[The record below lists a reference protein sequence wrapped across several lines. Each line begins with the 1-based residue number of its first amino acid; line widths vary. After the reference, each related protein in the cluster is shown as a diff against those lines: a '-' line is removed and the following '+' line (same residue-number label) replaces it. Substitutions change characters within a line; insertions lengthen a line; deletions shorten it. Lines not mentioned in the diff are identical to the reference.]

1 MRAIFAS
8 AACLVLLVSVSAQE
22 TSSGKA
28 THPQAPPHTT
38 RTPKA
43 VLQAYVSAWNR
54 HDFSAFDALLAP
66 NGVHEDIAAGFR
78 GEGPAQVKDFMRE
91 MLKSEP
97 DLNWR
102 LSIIIESGPIV
113 AAEWTWTATYTG
125 DSPGGLMVAKRISGR
140 GATVAVIENGQIK
153 RFTDYYD
160 TASYFPQTP
169 SGHQ

>member
-1 MRAIFAS
+1 MRALLVL
-8 AACLVLLVSVSAQE
+8 AACLALLAGVSAQE

-28 THPQAPPHTT
+28 TRPQVPPHAP

-54 HDFSAFDALLAP
+54 HDFAAFDALLAP

-78 GEGPAQVKDFMRE
+78 GAGAAQVKDFMRE
-91 MLKSEP
+91 MLKAEP
-97 DLNWR
+97 DLNWQ
-102 LSIIIESGPIV
+102 LTTIIESGPIV

-125 DSPGGLMVAKRISGR
+125 DSPGGPVVAKRISGR

-160 TASYFPQTP
+160 TASYFPQTS